1 MHSRP
6 SEVDDAA
13 IHEAL
18 GRHWGL
24 TVDRLDYLPEG
35 GGAYHWVAASDTG
48 PRWFVTCDD
57 LDAKPWLGISR
68 DVAFDGLVACYRT
81 ALHLATGARLPFA
94 AAPVPGRDGA
104 LAVRLG
110 PRFSLA
116 VFPYI
121 EGTTGRWGEPAE
133 TREREELV
141 DMLAALHAATGA
153 APDAPVRPLAIPCR
167 SQLEA
172 ALHDLAGPWAGGP
185 HSEAVRRALADAVP
199 VITTWLSEFDL
210 LASRLAASETELV
223 LTHGEPHPGNLIRE
237 AGSAR
242 LVLVD
247 WDTVARGR
255 PERDLWMLD
264 DGTDTW
270 WTRYTRITGRAVEP
284 DAIKAHRSAWALTD
298 LALFVT
304 GLRAPHD
311 DDADTARASANVRFI
326 LAGDEP
332 APYGRPASWR
342 RG

>member
-1 MHSRP
+1 MRTRP
-6 SEVDDAA
+6 REVDDSA
-13 IHEAL
+13 IHDAL

-68 DVAFDGLVACYRT
+68 AVAFDNLDACYRT
-81 ALHLATGARLPFA
+81 ALLVSTVARLRFA
-94 AAPVPGRDGA
+94 AAPLPGRDGA
-104 LAVRLG
+104 ATVRLG

-121 EGTTGRWGEPAE
+121 EGTPGRWGEPAK
-133 TREREELV
+133 TREREDLV
-141 DMLAALHAATGA
+141 DLLAALHAATWA

-167 SQLEA
+167 SQLET
-172 ALHDLAGPWAGGP
+172 ALHDLAGPWTGGP
-185 HSEAVRRALADAVP
+185 HSEAVRRALANASP
-199 VITTWLSEFDL
+199 VLATWLSEFDL
-210 LASRLAASETELV
+210 LASSLAASGTDLV
-223 LTHGEPHPGNLIRE
+223 LTHGEPHPGNLIRA
-237 AGSAR
+237 AGSVR

-255 PERDLWMLD
+255 AERDLWMLD

-284 DAIKAHRSAWALTD
+284 DAIRAHRLAWALTD

-304 GLRAPHD
+304 RLRAPHD
-311 DDADTARASANVRFI
+311 DDADTARASAGIRSI

-332 APYGRPASWR
+332 APYGRSASPQ